1 MQPRRSSRII
11 VGLVAFGLLAGVAL
25 TAGPA
30 QAEDGSVEPAVS
42 SIEPL
47 AAGLGPYYAL
57 PSWDR
62 KMAPVNRF
70 VVLTDWDSRAV
81 LDKETGLVWE
91 RFLSLFPADNWYKAK
106 EACLHLT
113 TGGRTGWRLPAV
125 HELTSLIQPSGW
137 IGGSPTL
144 PPGHPFWFVIMA
156 DFWTATTNAADATL
170 GWYVGFD
177 DAVVANN
184 APKGNVGYYWCV
196 RGGNNAP
203 TY

>member
-1 MQPRRSSRII
+1 MQPRRRSKLIL
-11 VGLVAFGLLAGVAL
+11 GLVAFGLLAGVAL

-30 QAEDGSVEPAVS
+30 QAEDSSVEPAVS

-47 AAGLGPYYAL
+47 AVGLGPYYAL

-70 VVLTDWDSRAV
+70 VVLTDWNSDAV

-91 RFLSLFPADNWYKAK
+91 RSSFISTNTWEDAK
-106 EACLHLT
+106 TVCINRAV
-113 TGGRTGWRLPAV
+113 GGRTGWRLPEV
-125 HELTSLIQPSGW
+125 HELTSLIQPSGFT
-137 IGGSPTL
+137 GGGPTL
-144 PPGHPFWFVIMA
+144 PPGHPFLNVQVH
-156 DFWTATTNAADATL
+156 DYWTATTYATDTTHA
-170 GWYVGFD
+170 WYVGF
-177 DAVVANN
+177 ATGFVGNT
-184 APKGNVGYYWCV
+184 APKGNLGHYWCV

>member
-1 MQPRRSSRII
+1 MQQQRRRSRLI
-11 VGLVAFGLLAGVAL
+11 VGLLSLGLLAGVAL

-30 QAEDGSVEPAVS
+30 QAVDAV
-42 SIEPL
+42 
-47 AAGLGPYYAL
+47 GPYYAL

-62 KMAPVNRF
+62 KMGVVNRF
-70 VVLTDWDSRAV
+70 VVLTDWGNNAV

-91 RFLSLFPADNWYKAK
+91 RFPSLFPAANWYA
-106 EACLHLT
+106 ARSTCLDLT

-144 PPGHPFWFVIMA
+144 PPGHPFLFVIMA
-156 DFWTATTNAADATL
+156 DYWTATTNALDPTRA
-170 GWYVGFD
+170 WYVGFD
-177 DAVVANN
+177 DAVV
-184 APKGNVGYYWCV
+184 GNTPTKDNPGYYWCV